1 MKTMFETGYSEIDNQ
16 HRMLFELIEKMKSTN
31 KSFIDEFLEL
41 SKSHFQFE
49 DTMMDEINEAL
60 ISEEG
65 NAEFCNYFDSH
76 RDQHA
81 DSIKKIAQLGHF
93 KNLDPNFDL
102 ASSIHLLEIWLQDH
116 IITEDA
122 KLVEKLKIMKIP
134 QNKTN

>member
-81 DSIKKIAQLGHF
+81 DSIKKIVQLGHF
-93 KNLDPNFDL
+93 KNLDPDFDL
-102 ASSIHLLEIWLQDH
+102 ASSIHLLEIWLQNH